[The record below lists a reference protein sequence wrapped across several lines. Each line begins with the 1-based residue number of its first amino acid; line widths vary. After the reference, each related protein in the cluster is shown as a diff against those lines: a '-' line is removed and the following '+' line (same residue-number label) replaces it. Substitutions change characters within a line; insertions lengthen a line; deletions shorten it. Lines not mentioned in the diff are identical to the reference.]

1 MFGKPIGTE
10 ETRTGGSPQNF
21 FIRLLLP
28 AGRVG
33 CSGMGGRLRGTALDV
48 IRGFLPAQLCQGSQ

>member
-10 ETRTGGSPQNF
+10 ETRTGCSPQKL
-21 FIRLLLP
+21 FIRLLLL

-33 CSGMGGRLRGTALDV
+33 CNGMGGGLRGTILNV
-48 IRGFLPAQLCQGSQ
+48 IRGFLLAQLCQGGP